1 MALLDVSRHA
11 PPYPNNPPT
20 LEKIMSVEQNKSV
33 VRRYYD
39 EVLNR
44 GHIAVLDELATDNYI
59 ENDPFPGQG
68 NGRTDLKVRVST
80 LLTAFSPCT
89 FTIDDIVAEGDRVV
103 VRWRSS
109 GNHSG
114 DFLGMPPTHR
124 DYTITGIDIHRLAA
138 GQMAEHW
145 HVVDQLS
152 QLQQL
157 GMIPS
162 PPSAP

>member
-1 MALLDVSRHA
+1 
-11 PPYPNNPPT
+11 
-20 LEKIMSVEQNKSV
+20 MSVEQNKAI

-44 GHIAVLDELATDNYI
+44 GHISVLDEIAAEQYV

-68 NGRTDLKVRVST
+68 QGRSELKARVST

-89 FTIDDIVAEGDRVV
+89 FTIEDIVAEGDRVV

-109 GNHSG
+109 GNHSSE
-114 DFLGMPPTHR
+114 FLGMPATNR
-124 DYTITGIDIHRLAA
+124 DYTVAGIDIHRLTDA
-138 GQMAEHW
+138 GMAEHW

-157 GMIPS
+157 GLIPA
-162 PPSAP
+162 PSSAS

>member
-1 MALLDVSRHA
+1 
-11 PPYPNNPPT
+11 
-20 LEKIMSVEQNKSV
+20 MSVEQNKTV
-33 VRRYYD
+33 VRRYYE

-44 GHIAVLDELATDNYI
+44 GHIAVLDELATDDYV
-59 ENDPFPGQG
+59 ENDPFPNQG
-68 NGRTDLKVRVST
+68 NGRDDLKARVST

-89 FTIDDIVAEGDRVV
+89 FTIEDVVAEGDRVV

-114 DFLGMPPTHR
+114 DFLGMPPTNH
-124 DYTITGIDIHRLAA
+124 DYTITGIDIHRLS
-138 GQMAEHW
+138 GGRVAEHW

-162 PPSAP
+162 PAPAP

>member
-1 MALLDVSRHA
+1 
-11 PPYPNNPPT
+11 
-20 LEKIMSVEQNKSV
+20 MSVEQNKAV

-39 EVLNR
+39 EVLNQ
-44 GHIAVLDELATDNYI
+44 GHLSVLDDIAADDYV

-68 NGRTDLKVRVST
+68 NGLADFKARVST

-89 FTIDDIVAEGDRVV
+89 FTIEDVVAEGDRVV
-103 VRWRSS
+103 VRWHSS
-109 GNHSG
+109 GTHSG
-114 DFLGMPPTHR
+114 EFLGMPPTNR
-124 DYTITGIDIHRLAA
+124 EYTIAGIDVHRLAD
-138 GQMAEHW
+138 GRMVEHW

-162 PPSAP
+162 PAAAS

>member
-1 MALLDVSRHA
+1 
-11 PPYPNNPPT
+11 
-20 LEKIMSVEQNKSV
+20 MSVEQNKAV

-39 EVLNR
+39 EVLNQ
-44 GHIAVLDELATDNYI
+44 GHLSALDDIAADGYV

-68 NGRTDLKVRVST
+68 NGLADFKARVST

-89 FTIDDIVAEGDRVV
+89 FTIEDVVAEGDRVV

-109 GNHSG
+109 GTHSG
-114 DFLGMPPTHR
+114 EFLGMPPTNR
-124 DYTITGIDIHRLAA
+124 DYTIAGIDIHRLAD
-138 GQMAEHW
+138 GRMVEHW

-162 PPSAP
+162 PSAAS

>member
-1 MALLDVSRHA
+1 MATCFSYSNDPIVED
-11 PPYPNNPPT
+11 PMN
-20 LEKIMSVEQNKSV
+20 VEQNKAV

-39 EVLNR
+39 EVLNQ
-44 GHIAVLDELATDNYI
+44 GHLSVLDDIAADDYV

-68 NGRTDLKVRVST
+68 NGLADFKARVST

-89 FTIDDIVAEGDRVV
+89 FTIEDVVAEGDRVV
-103 VRWRSS
+103 VRWHSS
-109 GNHSG
+109 GTHSG
-114 DFLGMPPTHR
+114 EFLGMPPTDR
-124 DYTITGIDIHRLAA
+124 EYTIAGIDIHRLAD
-138 GQMAEHW
+138 GRMVEHW

-162 PPSAP
+162 PAAAS

>member
-1 MALLDVSRHA
+1 
-11 PPYPNNPPT
+11 
-20 LEKIMSVEQNKSV
+20 MSVEHNKAV

-39 EVLNR
+39 EVLNQ
-44 GHIAVLDELATDNYI
+44 GHLSVLDDIAADNYL
-59 ENDPFPGQG
+59 ENDPLPGQG
-68 NGRTDLKVRVST
+68 HGLADFKARAST

-89 FTIDDIVAEGDRVV
+89 FSIEDVVAEGDRVV

-114 DFLGMPPTHR
+114 EFLGMPPTNR
-124 DYTITGIDIHRLAA
+124 DYTIAGIDIHRLADSR
-138 GQMAEHW
+138 MAEHW

-162 PPSAP
+162 ASPAS